1 MNLSVNLGQTE
12 LLSHLTDEEIEFL
25 ESVAIESEYEEGD
38 VLFEEDSEAARF
50 HIVISGKV
58 GLELVSPRRRPI
70 VIQTLGRGDLVGLS
84 WFFPPHT
91 WSWRARAMDV
101 TKTLNFDAAA
111 VRAKCAEDRNLSE
124 QILRMVAGE
133 AVDRLHATRTQLLD
147 LYEFPR

>member
-1 MNLSVNLGQTE
+1 MNLSVDLGTTE
-12 LLSHLTDEEIEFL
+12 LLSHLTEEEISFL
-25 ESVAIESEYEEGD
+25 ESVATETEFVEDEI
-38 VLFEEDSEAARF
+38 LFEEDSEATRF

-91 WSWRARAMDV
+91 WSWRARALDA
-101 TKTLNFDAAA
+101 TTTLGFDAAA
-111 VRAKCAEDRNLSE
+111 VRAKCEEDHNLSE
-124 QILRMVAGE
+124 QILRIVARE
-133 AVDRLHATRTQLLD
+133 AVNRLHATRTQLLD